1 MIPVPSADLF
11 ILLGL
16 LILLSLLAASGLLL
30 MLLALVFGRSRRHL
44 RRHPKSYVGLSLLLL
59 VLLMPGAL
67 IKWQQQRDATAAQAQ
82 RQALNPRLEQQLQLG
97 ELRFPAD
104 SQVKLDSLEPLDW
117 QEQPQLHGL
126 DSLVYAELSQPI
138 EVLGLRVDAI
148 DLPPHH
154 YFSRLRLTDNA
165 RVDGWPCGAG
175 GWVEFKREI
184 ETRLQPS
191 QWQFHQCQLAT
202 QTTVAGV
209 VWPANSQVY
218 ADESGWQLS
227 NADPAEPP
235 LSFLGLTLR
244 ELRIELDEARRL
256 RRWEGELGAPL
267 NLGDWHYPAGTA
279 VRWQDPHSW
288 LFSPTQDAK
297 ANNHHTGAAISAG
310 HSILQRSRDGKTL
323 GVFAND
329 SMGVIDWQALA
340 AEPDAK

>member
-1 MIPVPSADLF
+1 MIPVPSPDLF

-16 LILLSLLAASGLLL
+16 LVLLSLLAASALLL
-30 MLLALVFGRSRRHL
+30 MLLALLFSRSRRHL
-44 RRHPKSYVGLSLLLL
+44 RRHPKSYIGLSLLLL
-59 VLLMPGAL
+59 LLLMPGAL
-67 IKWQQQRDATAAQAQ
+67 IKWQQQRSLADDQAQ

-97 ELRFPAD
+97 ELHFPAG

-117 QEQPQLHGL
+117 QAQPQLHGL
-126 DSLVYAELSQPI
+126 ASLIYAELSQPI

-154 YFSRLRLTDNA
+154 YFSRLRLTANA

-175 GWVEFKREI
+175 GWVEFKRDI
-184 ETRLQPS
+184 ATRLQPS
-191 QWQFHQCQLAT
+191 QWQFRQCQLAT
-202 QTTVAGV
+202 QTAVAGV

-218 ADESGWQLS
+218 ANESGWQLS
-227 NADPAEPP
+227 NDDPAEPP
-235 LSFLGLTLR
+235 LSFLGLALR
-244 ELRIELDEARRL
+244 ELRIELDEARQL

-267 NLGDWHYPAGTA
+267 DLGDWHYPAGTA

-288 LFSPTQDAK
+288 LFSPTRDAK
-297 ANNHHTGAAISAG
+297 ANNRHTGEAISAG

-329 SMGVIDWQALA
+329 SLGLIDWQAFA
-340 AEPDAK
+340 AESDAK